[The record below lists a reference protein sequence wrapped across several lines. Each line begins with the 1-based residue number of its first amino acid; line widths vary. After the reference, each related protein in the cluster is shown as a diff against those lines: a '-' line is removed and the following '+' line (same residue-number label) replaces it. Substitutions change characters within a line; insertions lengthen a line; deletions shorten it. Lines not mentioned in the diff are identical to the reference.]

1 MHCSTRSF
9 QESTACHPC
18 SPVLF
23 VTPVLLARNAL
34 LKTKIL
40 HSVYGGQHMSL
51 LKFSLLFITKSAC
64 MSICSL
70 AEENHYLFIGRKA
83 FEESCAFL
91 WWFLTSSIEE
101 RTRSWARVGKFM
113 RCSWVWL
120 IPTFLNNYDDSV
132 HFEHNSC
139 GVGMGSQIGEIQG
152 RCPEL
157 EGKLLDYLCK
167 IRCDPNLTY
176 AWELN
181 SINWFTIVLIQ
192 FGRIMF
198 KSASHHSLCLVMI
211 LGDWALL

>member
-9 QESTACHPC
+9 QESTACHPY

-101 RTRSWARVGKFM
+101 RARSWAQVGKFM

-120 IPTFLNNYDDSV
+120 MPTFMNNYDDSV

-139 GVGMGSQIGEIQG
+139 GVWHGITDRRNSGALSGAGGEVTRLFMQDTMWSQSYICMGIKFH
-152 RCPEL
+152 
-157 EGKLLDYLCK
+157 KLIYHSSHTVWPK
-167 IRCDPNLTY
+167 
-176 AWELN
+176 
-181 SINWFTIVLIQ
+181 
-192 FGRIMF
+192 MF